1 MHFPGKTSTDLIRL
15 LGVEGTVRTEKKEG
29 RGKGAYMVG
38 KGSALRSEGNSHSRL
53 QPHL

>member
-15 LGVEGTVRTEKKEG
+15 MGVEGTVRTEKKEG